1 LQTVRAVLLLGV
13 TRFKQLHRIAA
24 VVLLRMLQEA
34 EVARDIA
41 AGGGV
46 VIVLAMLQEHVE
58 VSITYTH
65 TVCCNVSYS
74 ITFFL

>member
-1 LQTVRAVLLLGV
+1 
-13 TRFKQLHRIAA
+13 
-24 VVLLRMLQEA
+24 MLQEA

-58 VSITYTH
+58 VSIHIH
-65 TVCCNVSYS
+65 TCYIQRILLTVYISTVLCISM
-74 ITFFL
+74 

>member
-1 LQTVRAVLLLGV
+1 
-13 TRFKQLHRIAA
+13 
-24 VVLLRMLQEA
+24 MLQEA

-58 VSITYTH
+58 VSLTYKH
-65 TVCCNVSYS
+65 TKV
-74 ITFFL
+74 